1 MDAFSIL
8 TGGTNLKKRKTQ
20 ESKRKEGTLCLYSFL
35 EKNQH
40 CHQADQ
46 KESTINV
53 ESEEKITSSA
63 PTEEEIKNFQR
74 LFRIR
79 VSGDD
84 VPDPIMTFSA
94 MSKQLQF
101 PSFLLKNLEKYGFE
115 TPTPVQIQ
123 AIPISAAGRDLFVCS
138 PTGSG
143 KTLAFIIPMLADLK
157 KHSDHGFRALIV
169 TPVNELS
176 KQIYREIKRLTH
188 GKKFRICHLQRSTI
202 SNINGSKYDILIS
215 TPLMALRAILEKNL
229 NYSSVRHLVLD
240 EGDRL
245 FDHEFLQ
252 HTSKLISFFASDIAS
267 DVKKSLFSATIPS
280 SVETLSHSFMVRP
293 VRVIVWKKHT
303 LLSTLSTNN
312 WSMSAL
318 KRANSSPSNSLST
331 VASPSPPSSLS
342 SLSSAPTTYT
352 ASSGPTLSPS
362 MSSMATAHWHSVT
375 PSSTASVKAS
385 SSSLSALTSCP
396 AVSTSRASNS
406 SSTTTFLFPHIV
418 ISTVSAVPAVL
429 AGLAVPSLISLPL
442 TLSISEG
449 TLLSLS
455 SLLTSAALSMSCC
468 VLAPTSLPGC
478 FAYFLLS
485 LREPSGASGAHRP
498 PETPSQPA
506 RRPRHTD
513 TQRLNKL
520 LSCQPSPHQP
530 LPCQPSPWHPLPG
543 NALTPCIPPDAGGQ
557 APLRA

>member
-101 PSFLLKNLEKYGFE
+101 PSFLLKNLEKYGFK

-176 KQIYREIKRLTH
+176 KQVSLALSCSSLIIRFT
-188 GKKFRICHLQRSTI
+188 GKSNGLLMEKNSGFAI
-202 SNINGSKYDILIS
+202 SRDPQSPTS
-215 TPLMALRAILEKNL
+215 MALN
-229 NYSSVRHLVLD
+229 
-240 EGDRL
+240 
-245 FDHEFLQ
+245 
-252 HTSKLISFFASDIAS
+252 
-267 DVKKSLFSATIPS
+267 
-280 SVETLSHSFMVRP
+280 
-293 VRVIVWKKHT
+293 
-303 LLSTLSTNN
+303 
-312 WSMSAL
+312 
-318 KRANSSPSNSLST
+318 
-331 VASPSPPSSLS
+331 
-342 SLSSAPTTYT
+342 
-352 ASSGPTLSPS
+352 
-362 MSSMATAHWHSVT
+362 
-375 PSSTASVKAS
+375 
-385 SSSLSALTSCP
+385 
-396 AVSTSRASNS
+396 
-406 SSTTTFLFPHIV
+406 TTF
-418 ISTVSAVPAVL
+418 
-429 AGLAVPSLISLPL
+429 
-442 TLSISEG
+442 
-449 TLLSLS
+449 
-455 SLLTSAALSMSCC
+455 
-468 VLAPTSLPGC
+468 
-478 FAYFLLS
+478 
-485 LREPSGASGAHRP
+485 
-498 PETPSQPA
+498 
-506 RRPRHTD
+506 
-513 TQRLNKL
+513 
-520 LSCQPSPHQP
+520 
-530 LPCQPSPWHPLPG
+530 
-543 NALTPCIPPDAGGQ
+543 
-557 APLRA
+557 